1 MMSLKL
7 LQKSSPGFLDMSLD
21 LELHKVAWTSQS
33 SQDNLGVFMYIYLF
47 LSGLFSQQME
57 IDLNFNSRKMYFLD
71 FVWGRFGKLMED
83 ILDIFVLIS
92 LQFSGRINP
101 KLVVL
106 ITTKS
111 RSNRPTFL
119 TPTKPGDI

>member
-1 MMSLKL
+1 MSCFYSR
-7 LQKSSPGFLDMSLD
+7 SSAGFLDRILD
-21 LELHKVAWTSQS
+21 LELHKVACTSQS

-83 ILDIFVLIS
+83 ILDIFVLLS
-92 LQFSGRINP
+92 AVFWQNKSQVGCTYHNQ
-101 KLVVL
+101 
-106 ITTKS
+106 ITK
-111 RSNRPTFL
+111 
-119 TPTKPGDI
+119 

>member
-1 MMSLKL
+1 
-7 LQKSSPGFLDMSLD
+7 
-21 LELHKVAWTSQS
+21 
-33 SQDNLGVFMYIYLF
+33 MYIYLF

-57 IDLNFNSRKMYFLD
+57 IDLNFNSRKMYFLV
-71 FVWGRFGKLMED
+71 FVWRRFGKLMED
-83 ILDIFVLIS
+83 ILDIFVRNS

-101 KLVVL
+101 NLVVL
-106 ITTKS
+106 IRTKS

>member
-1 MMSLKL
+1 
-7 LQKSSPGFLDMSLD
+7 
-21 LELHKVAWTSQS
+21 
-33 SQDNLGVFMYIYLF
+33 MYIYLF

-71 FVWGRFGKLMED
+71 FVWRRFGKLMED